1 MQRHAVILVQ
11 KSRRPRRWAGV
22 AMLAAV
28 LIAILFLRHG
38 DANRSGVTDF
48 SSETAALPYDSFES
62 VLLRAPTGAIDH
74 NAQLTDFAASSSS
87 STNGDTPTK

>member
-1 MQRHAVILVQ
+1 MQRHAAILVQ

-28 LIAILFLRHG
+28 LIAILFLRHEA
-38 DANRSGVTDF
+38 DRSGVTDF
-48 SSETAALPYDSFES
+48 SSVTVASPYDSFES